1 VSRAQARTGPAGKA
15 FIRVKAGPGCVA
27 VTVTKATAQGFT
39 WDGRTPR
46 NRYCR
51 P

>member
-1 VSRAQARTGPAGKA
+1 VRTGPAGKA
-15 FIRVKAGPGCVA
+15 LVRVKAAQGCVDM
-27 VTVTKATAQGFT
+27 TVTKATAQGFT

-46 NRYCR
+46 NSFCR